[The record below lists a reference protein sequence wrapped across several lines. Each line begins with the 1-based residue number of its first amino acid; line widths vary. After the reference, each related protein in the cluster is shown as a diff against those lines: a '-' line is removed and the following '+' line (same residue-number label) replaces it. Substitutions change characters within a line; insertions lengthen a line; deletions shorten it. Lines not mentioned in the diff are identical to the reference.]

1 MDADTA
7 VNDPD
12 IWDAICADPDSKVG
26 LFNTLA
32 YSTLEAATPVK
43 PLPFP

>member
-7 VNDPD
+7 VNEPD
-12 IWDAICADPDSKVG
+12 IWDAICADPDNKVG

-32 YSTLEAATPVK
+32 NSTLEAATPVK